1 MRLEKELNEGDKDKP
16 VAGLLLVAHPS
27 QHDGYFKH
35 TVILLMLHSVE
46 EGALGLVLNRPLR
59 KTLGEYNLNLSDS
72 KIAKVPL
79 YEGGPVRKDQII
91 LVAWKLN
98 REEGIQKFYFGID
111 ENKARQIIET
121 DPEFEI
127 RGFLGYSGWGEG
139 QLEEELESDSWLL
152 SPVLPEWLGLEG
164 LKAWQ
169 SILSAQGPEMQL
181 LAGEP
186 EDLSLN

>member
-1 MRLEKELNEGDKDKP
+1 MHLEKELNEGDKDKP
-16 VAGLLLVAHPS
+16 FAGLLLAAHPS

-59 KTLGEYNLNLSDS
+59 KTLGEHNLNLSDS

-79 YEGGPVRKDQII
+79 YEGGPVGKDQLI

-164 LKAWQ
+164 LEAWQ
-169 SILSAQGPEMQL
+169 SILSGQGAEMQL